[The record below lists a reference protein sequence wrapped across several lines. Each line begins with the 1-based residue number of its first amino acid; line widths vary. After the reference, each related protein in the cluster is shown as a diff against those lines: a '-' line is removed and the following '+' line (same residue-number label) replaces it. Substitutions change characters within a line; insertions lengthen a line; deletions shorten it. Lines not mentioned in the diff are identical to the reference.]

1 MVVLILYEY
10 NSLYCYDTD
19 DMTLE
24 KTTME
29 EVKELA
35 KNNRELFDNITKTGE
50 IRRIR
55 SPRTIKNT
63 NKIPELTQVD
73 ENTIIWFSSSLS
85 RIFIFSYEMCYCTRY
100 LGANISNIDNISN
113 RMPVIYKNNIYISS
127 LGNITKLHQLYYL
140 GDYSYK
146 TLRRQIVLKGTRFI
160 DKEMNGKGNVY
171 GVQILSGTPRSYYD
185 ILRELR

>member
-1 MVVLILYEY
+1 MIVLFLYRY

-24 KTTME
+24 KTTMK
-29 EVKELA
+29 EVKQLA

-50 IRRIR
+50 IKIIR

-73 ENTIIWFSSSLS
+73 ENTLIWFSSSLS

-100 LGANISNIDNISN
+100 VGANISNI
-113 RMPVIYKNNIYISS
+113 MPVIYKDNIYISS
-127 LGNITKLHQLYYL
+127 LGNITLLYRMYYL

-146 TLRRQIVLKGTRFI
+146 TLRRQIVLKGDSFI
-160 DKEMNGKGNVY
+160 NKVTSEKGIDNVY
-171 GVQILSGTPRSYYD
+171 GVQIISGTPRSYDD